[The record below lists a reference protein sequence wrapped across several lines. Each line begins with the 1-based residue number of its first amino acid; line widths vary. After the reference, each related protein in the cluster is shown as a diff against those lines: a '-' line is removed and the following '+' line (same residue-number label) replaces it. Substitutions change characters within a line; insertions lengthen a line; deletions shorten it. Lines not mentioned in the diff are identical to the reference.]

1 MPRRATC
8 HRFSKAEMAVAAS
21 RLHLRLLAGLLAL
34 GVMASAAMAQ
44 TAAMPDFE
52 EWALVAERASS
63 ALDDRRTT
71 DLALEQM
78 RGQLVEWRTAFLE
91 SQTENTTQIDT
102 VRNQIDALGPVPVEG
117 AEAPQ
122 IAKRRTELT
131 RALGLLQA
139 PGLEADEAYR
149 NADGLVADIDR
160 ITRDRQADALM
171 TVWPA
176 PVNPGNWPAGITAI
190 SQALVRLATEV
201 SSAWG
206 TGVPQAVLGANLP
219 AILAY
224 LAAALVLLNRGRRW
238 MERLAFR
245 LIGSTTAH
253 GRSAYGLLMS
263 LGQVLLPLAGVYLLV
278 AALRL
283 TGLIGLTGNAL
294 LAVLPTAGLALF
306 AGRWLGAQVF
316 PKGTAPDTLLLLTPE
331 RRAEGRFH
339 ASMLGI
345 VLALQMVRQVL
356 VVPVTDVEAANAVVD
371 FPILA
376 VAGLLVFRL
385 GQLLR
390 LHVANEDVPG
400 EAPNYR
406 NRLIGLIGRAAMLVG
421 IIGPLISAVGYIAA
435 AQAFVLPAAL
445 SLALIAALIVA
456 QRLVS
461 EVYALVTGAVD
472 GAKDALVPVLV
483 GFGLTVASL
492 PVFSM
497 IWGAR
502 AADIVEIWVRVNQG
516 LSLGGARISPG
527 DFVKFLALFGIGY
540 GLTRLFQGA
549 LRTSILPKTGI
560 DKGGQNALVSGTGYI
575 GIFLA
580 ALIAITSAGI
590 DLSSL
595 AIVAG
600 ALSVGIGFGL
610 QNIVSN
616 FVSGIILLVERPVSE
631 GDWIEVR
638 GVMGIVRSISVRST
652 RIETF
657 DRTDVIVP
665 NADLVSGMVTN
676 WTRFNLNGRLIVPVA
691 VAYGSDTRLVEK
703 VLLKIAEAQPLVVL
717 NPPPTANFVTI
728 GSDSLLFELR
738 VILRDVNFKPDVQSA
753 INHAIAERFEAAGIV
768 FPFWARNPD
777 GLTAIGRYVAHR
789 DGVTPEPPPGPT
801 PEPATAPRATM
812 VWAQPA
818 RIRRPRPIRKPGR
831 PA

>member
-1 MPRRATC
+1 
-8 HRFSKAEMAVAAS
+8 MARAAS
-21 RLHLRLLAGLLAL
+21 RLHMWLLAL
-34 GVMASAAMAQ
+34 VLFAGAALGQ
-44 TAAMPDFE
+44 VAAPDFE
-52 EWALVAERASS
+52 EWALVADRAAS
-63 ALDDRRTT
+63 AIDDRRTT
-71 DLALEQM
+71 DLALEQL
-78 RGQLVEWRTAFLE
+78 RSQLAGWRTTFLD
-91 SQTENTTQIDT
+91 SQTDNATQIDT
-102 VRNQIDALGPVPVEG
+102 VRNQIDALGPVPETG
-117 AEAPQ
+117 EEAPQ
-122 IAKRRTELT
+122 IAKRRSELT
-131 RALGLLQA
+131 RSLGLLQA

-149 NADGLVADIDR
+149 NADGLISDIDR

-176 PVNPGNWPAGITAI
+176 PINPANWPAGLAAL
-190 SQALVRLATEV
+190 SQALLRLATEV
-201 SSAWG
+201 SNAWA
-206 TGVPQAVLGANLP
+206 TGVPQIVLAANLP
-219 AILAY
+219 AIIAY
-224 LAAALVLLNRGRRW
+224 LVVALVLLNRGRSW
-238 MERLAFR
+238 MEWLTLRF
-245 LIGSTTAH
+245 IGNTTAD
-253 GRSAYGLLMS
+253 GRSAYGVLIS

-283 TGLIGLTGNAL
+283 TGLIGLSGNVL
-294 LAVLPTAGLALF
+294 LDVLPQAGLALF
-306 AGRWLGAQVF
+306 AGRWLGMQVF
-316 PKGTAPDTLLLLTPE
+316 PKGATPDTLLQLQPE

-339 ASMLGI
+339 ASALGG
-345 VLALQMVRQVL
+345 VLGLDMVRAAL
-356 VVPVTDVEAANAVVD
+356 VVPLANVEAANAVVQ

-376 VAGLLVFRL
+376 LAGLLVFRL

-400 EAPNYR
+400 EATNYR
-406 NRLIGLIGRAAMLVG
+406 NRLIGLIGQAAIGLG
-421 IIGPLISAVGYIAA
+421 IAGPLISAVGYIAA

-445 SLALIAALIVA
+445 SLGLIAALIVV

-461 EVYALVTGAVD
+461 QVYALVTGAAD
-472 GAKDALVPVLV
+472 EAREALVPVLV
-483 GFGLTVASL
+483 AFGLTVASL
-492 PVFSM
+492 PLFAM

-502 AADIVEIWVRVNQG
+502 ATDIAELWGQVNQG
-516 LSLGGARISPG
+516 LSLGGARISPVVL
-527 DFVKFLALFGIGY
+527 VKFLVLFGIGY

-549 LRTSILPKTGI
+549 LRVTILPKTGM
-560 DKGGQNALVSGTGYI
+560 DKGGQNAIVSGVGYV

-580 ALIAITSAGI
+580 ALIAITTAGI

-616 FVSGIILLVERPVSE
+616 FVSGIILLVERPVGE

-665 NADLVSGMVTN
+665 NADLVTGMVTN

-691 VAYGSDTRLVEK
+691 VAYGSDTKLVEK
-703 VLLKIAEAQPLVVL
+703 VLLEIAEAQPLVVL

-728 GSDSLLFELR
+728 GPDSLMFELR
-738 VILRDVNFKPDVQSA
+738 VILRDVNFKPEVQSA
-753 INHAIAERFEAAGIV
+753 INHAIAERFEVAGIL
-768 FPFWARNPD
+768 FPFWVRNPD

-789 DGVTPEPPPGPT
+789 DGVE
-801 PEPATAPRATM
+801 PEPAAQPPAAPGLAM
-812 VWAQPA
+812 IWARPA
-818 RIRRPRPIRKPGR
+818 RIRRPRPTRKPGR

>member
-1 MPRRATC
+1 MARRAC
-8 HRFSKAEMAVAAS
+8 
-21 RLHLRLLAGLLAL
+21 LIGLAGILAALLWL
-34 GVMASAAMAQ
+34 MPQVASAQ
-44 TAAMPDFE
+44 TTPPDFD
-52 EWALVAERASS
+52 EWALAAERAAS
-63 ALDDRRTT
+63 AIDDRRTT
-71 DLALEQM
+71 DLALEQL
-78 RGQLVEWRTAFLE
+78 RAQLATWRTTFQD
-91 SQTENTTQIDT
+91 SQTENASQIEK
-102 VRNQIDALGPVPVEG
+102 VRSQIDALGPVPATDAA
-117 AEAPQ
+117 AEPPQ
-122 IAKRRTELT
+122 IAKRRSELT

-149 NADGLVADIDR
+149 NADGLIADIDR
-160 ITRDRQADALM
+160 MTRDRQADALM

-176 PVNPGNWPAGITAI
+176 PFNPANWPAGLAAL

-201 SSAWG
+201 SDAWA
-206 TGVPQAVLGANLP
+206 TGVPKIVLGANLP

-224 LAAALVLLNRGRRW
+224 LAAALLLLNRGRRW
-238 MERLAFR
+238 MERLALR
-245 LIGSTTAH
+245 LIGNTTVH

-283 TGLIGLTGNAL
+283 TGLIGLSGNAVL
-294 LAVLPTAGLALF
+294 DVLPQAGLALF
-306 AGRWLGAQVF
+306 AGRWLGIQVF
-316 PKGTAPDTLLLLTPE
+316 PKGATPDTLLQLPPE

-339 ASMLGI
+339 AAALGG
-345 VLALQMVRQVL
+345 VLALDMVRQVL
-356 VVPVTDVEAANAVVD
+356 VVPTTNVEAANAVVQ

-376 VAGLLVFRL
+376 LAGLLVFRL

-390 LHVANEDVPG
+390 LHVASEDVPG
-400 EAPNYR
+400 EAINYR
-406 NRLIGLIGRAAMLVG
+406 SRVIGLIGQAAIVLG
-421 IIGPLISAVGYIAA
+421 IAGPLISAVGYIAA
-435 AQAFVLPAAL
+435 AQAFVVPAAL

-461 EVYALVTGAVD
+461 EVYALVTGAAD
-472 GAKDALVPVLV
+472 GAREALVPVLV
-483 GFGLTVASL
+483 AFGLTVASL
-492 PVFSM
+492 PLFAM

-502 AADIVEIWVRVNQG
+502 ATDLVEIWVQVNQG
-516 LSLGGARISPG
+516 MSLGGARISPIVL
-527 DFVKFLALFGIGY
+527 VKFLVLFAIGY

-549 LRTSILPKTGI
+549 LRVTILPKTGI

-580 ALIAITSAGI
+580 ALIAITAAGI

-638 GVMGIVRSISVRST
+638 GVTGIVRSISVRST

-703 VLLKIAEAQPLVVL
+703 VLLDIAEAQPLVVL

-728 GSDSLLFELR
+728 GADSLMFELR

-753 INHAIAERFEAAGIV
+753 INHAIAERFEAAGIL
-768 FPFWARNPD
+768 FPFWVRNPD

-789 DGVTPEPPPGPT
+789 DGVVPEPAAEPPP
-801 PEPATAPRATM
+801 APRMAM
-812 VWAQPA
+812 VWAKPA
-818 RIRRPRPIRKPGR
+818 RPRRPRPARKPAR